1 MHDSNRPKMRKQ
13 NAESPGRRA
22 LKSTIHSSK
31 ALYALMAAGD
41 DGLHN
46 HQRLPEVTRKLF
58 N

>member
-1 MHDSNRPKMRKQ
+1 MRKQ